1 MTVSGAIHT
10 LIRGEKG
17 TKIRTWICGVK
28 ISYEKKKLSTCSNII
43 FQKRYSYES
52 YTHVHT
58 HTPLLIIFHLSS
70 SLSASDF
77 FFIFTIYV
85 TCHMLGCHD
94 LCMVMCM
101 CVK

>member
-28 ISYEKKKLSTCSNII
+28 ISYEKKNC
-43 FQKRYSYES
+43 Q
-52 YTHVHT
+52 HVQTSFFKNVIRMSHT